1 MPRPQRAVG
10 SRVRTYSG
18 GKDGGDGQEHPDSR
32 EWVFGL
38 LATPR
43 YRRRMEQLE
52 ALDLR
57 RRTGCE
63 PCLRALVTDQWTPDA
78 LHHLGWCDSCRAA
91 TIALGMHAPA
101 AADASFL
108 RRRAGWLAVA
118 AFLVV
123 AVPLV
128 GSQVVNQGSQV
139 GVRGGGAVDIRPS
152 TTGTAGAT
160 TPVTTTAGTTTLST
174 TPGATTPV
182 TPVPRSK
189 STTSG
194 SQTSARGRK
203 ALPLTT

>member
-1 MPRPQRAVG
+1 MSRPQRAVG

-18 GKDGGDGQEHPDSR
+18 GKGGGDGQEHPDSR

-108 RRRAGWLAVA
+108 RRRAGWLAVG

-139 GVRGGGAVDIRPS
+139 GVRGGGAVDIQPS
-152 TTGTAGAT
+152 TTGTADTT
-160 TPVTTTAGTTTLST
+160 TPGTTTPST
-174 TPGATTPV
+174 TPETTTPGTTTPI

-189 STTSG
+189 QTTSRSKT
-194 SQTSARGRK
+194 SQRGHK

>member
-1 MPRPQRAVG
+1 VSQPQRAVG

-18 GKDGGDGQEHPDSR
+18 GKDDGGGLEHPDSR

-108 RRRAGWLAVA
+108 RRRAGWLAVG

-139 GVRGGGAVDIRPS
+139 GVRGGGAVDIQPS
-152 TTGTAGAT
+152 TTGTADTT
-160 TPVTTTAGTTTLST
+160 TPGTTTPST
-174 TPGATTPV
+174 TPETTTPRTTTPI

-189 STTSG
+189 QTTSPSKT
-194 SQTSARGRK
+194 SQRGHK